1 MIENY
6 IYDIINASKIVHTK
20 GELIMNGKKK
30 WYIVDGYR
38 PSPQPD
44 PNAVYEG
51 HESIMILNTN
61 SKDAHVL
68 LSFYFEDKDPVENIP
83 YVVPAKRIRCF
94 KSNDSEVLNG
104 LEIGVGEQYSLEI
117 KSDIGVV
124 VQYGRLDVQQSNM
137 AYMALMAQSE

>member
-1 MIENY
+1 M
-6 IYDIINASKIVHTK
+6 S
-20 GELIMNGKKK
+20 GKNK

-44 PNAVYEG
+44 PNAKYEG

-61 SKDAHVL
+61 ECDANIL
-68 LSFYFEDKDPVENIP
+68 LSFYFEDRDPVENIP

-94 KSNDSEVLNG
+94 KSDDKEVLGG
-104 LEIGVGEQYSLEI
+104 LEIGVGVQYSLEI
-117 KSDIGVV
+117 KSDVGVV

-137 AYMALMAQSE
+137 AYMAIMAQSE

>member
-1 MIENY
+1 M
-6 IYDIINASKIVHTK
+6 S
-20 GELIMNGKKK
+20 GKKQ

-61 SKDAHVL
+61 AQDAHVL
-68 LSFYFEDKDPVENIP
+68 ISVYFEDREPVENISFT
-83 YVVPAKRIRCF
+83 VPAKRIKCF
-94 KSNDSEVLNG
+94 KSDDSTVFGDLK
-104 LEIGVGEQYSLEI
+104 IGVGVQYSLSI
-117 KSDIGVV
+117 TSDIGII
-124 VQYGRLDVQQSNM
+124 VQYGRLDVQQTNM

>member
-1 MIENY
+1 M
-6 IYDIINASKIVHTK
+6 S
-20 GELIMNGKKK
+20 GKKQ

-61 SKDAHVL
+61 AQDAHVL
-68 LSFYFEDKDPVENIP
+68 IGVYFEDREPVENIP
-83 YVVPAKRIRCF
+83 FTVPAKRIKCF
-94 KSNDSEVLNG
+94 KSDDSTVFGDLK
-104 LEIGVGEQYSLEI
+104 IGVGVQYSLSI
-117 KSDIGVV
+117 TSDIGII
-124 VQYGRLDVQQSNM
+124 VQYGRLDVQQTNM

>member
-1 MIENY
+1 LSE
-6 IYDIINASKIVHTK
+6 
-20 GELIMNGKKK
+20 KKQ

-51 HESIMILNTN
+51 HESVMILNTN
-61 SKDAHVL
+61 DKDAHVL
-68 LSFYFEDKDPVENIP
+68 ISIYFEDQEPVENIE
-83 YVVPAKRIRCF
+83 YIVPAKRIRCF
-94 KSNDSEVLNG
+94 KTDDSNVLG
-104 LEIGVGEQYSLEI
+104 GVKLGVGAQYSMSF
-117 KSDIGVV
+117 KSDVGII